1 MSSRRRFSKCL
12 PEEEGQGLVEYALIL
27 VLVAIV
33 VIAVLSIRGPQIGH
47 VFTTVIGSVCD
58 RPHPPSGCPRDSSKA
73 SATEASATEAS
84 VTEQAGNGSDV
95 LEPILDFREQAEHQ
109 EESLGELQILLEEAF
124 DESFEVLR
132 EHAGEIED
140 LDLYE
145 ALSDLQQEVE
155 SGNFA
160 ALPDVFVALQ
170 TALAEVPLDVQAAV
184 VLKVEPLWIDSCVA
198 LQGTAVPFESFDEA
212 FQAVAQLEAENPGST
227 GDAMQLLQEIWAIV
241 EARNLFIE
249 EGTGALIYV
258 IDLGITWL
266 DATGVEEYIVRAQQF
281 ALEAEG
287 EGCTN

>member
-1 MSSRRRFSKCL
+1 MAPRRRSFKCL
-12 PEEEGQGLVEYALIL
+12 LDEEGQGLVEYALIL
-27 VLVAIV
+27 VLVAVIV
-33 VIAVLSIRGPQIGH
+33 ILASVLPGHQIGN
-47 VFTTVIGSVCD
+47 VIQEMACDLSRELGLGS
-58 RPHPPSGCPRDSSKA
+58 PGCPTDL
-73 SATEASATEAS
+73 TEAGVTEAS
-84 VTEQAGNGSDV
+84 VTEQSGNGSDV
-95 LEPILDFREQAEHQ
+95 LEPIFDFGEQAEHQ

-124 DESFEVLR
+124 DESFEVLI

-140 LDLYE
+140 LVLYE

-160 ALPDVFVALQ
+160 ALPDGFVALQ
-170 TALAEVPLDVQAAV
+170 TALAEVPVDVQAAV

-227 GDAMQLLQEIWAIV
+227 GDAMQLLQEIWGIV

-249 EGTGALIYV
+249 EGTDALIYV
-258 IDLGITWL
+258 IDRGITWL
-266 DATGVEEYIVRAQQF
+266 EATGVEEYIGRAQQF